1 MKDGKKISELE
12 FHPKLVSFKIAEN
25 SPEEAVF
32 VKFQLSKV
40 TYDSKTHTFSEQD
53 LEPQTT
59 YMSRETAEQLFHQLE
74 SYLNNDNAERTK
86 H

>member
-1 MKDGKKISELE
+1 MSEVK
-12 FHPKLVSFKIAEN
+12 FHPRLVNFRIDED
-25 SPEEAVF
+25 SPEEVVL
-32 VKFQLSKV
+32 VKFQFSEV
-40 TYDSKTHTFSEQD
+40 TYDSKTHTFNEQD

-59 YMSRETAEQLFHQLE
+59 YMSRETAEQLFHQLK